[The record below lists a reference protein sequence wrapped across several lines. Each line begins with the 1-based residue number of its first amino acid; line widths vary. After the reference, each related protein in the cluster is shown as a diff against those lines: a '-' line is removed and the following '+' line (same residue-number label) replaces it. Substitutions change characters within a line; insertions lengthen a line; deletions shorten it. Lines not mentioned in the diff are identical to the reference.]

1 MHFNDRKQAGQL
13 LASALDEYKNG
24 GTVVYALPR
33 GGVVLGAEIAKK
45 LGAPLDLVIPR
56 KIGHPDQ
63 PEYGICAVTEDGHL
77 VCSKEE
83 IARIDPAWLTTQVQK
98 EQSEAKRRADTYLT
112 NRPRAQAQGKTAVI
126 VDDGVAT
133 GLTMLAAI
141 EEIKDRNPERV
152 ILATPVIP
160 SDVAQRLKRYVDDMI
175 ALDVPVL
182 YMGAVGA
189 YYDNFEQVEDQ
200 EVIKLLEEVQ
210 AETPDSNHKK
220 PPASL

>member
-13 LASALDEYKNG
+13 LADALDEYKNA
-24 GTVVYALPR
+24 GTVIYALPR

-45 LGAPLDLVIPR
+45 LDAPLDLVVPR

-63 PEYGICAVTEDGHL
+63 PEYGVCAVTEDGHL
-77 VCSKEE
+77 VCSREE
-83 IARIDPAWLTTQVQK
+83 IARLDPAWLTAEVQK
-98 EQSEAKRRADTYLT
+98 EQTEARRRALTYLAD
-112 NRPRAQAQGKTAVI
+112 RPRAEAEGKTAVI

-141 EEIKDRNPERV
+141 EEVKDRGPEKIV
-152 ILATPVIP
+152 LATPVIP
-160 SDVAQRLKRYVDDMI
+160 SDVADRLKRYVDVMI

-189 YYDNFEQVEDQ
+189 YYDKFDPVEDQ
-200 EVIKLLEEVQ
+200 EVVELLRE
-210 AETPDSNHKK
+210 APTETSGPGEKE
-220 PPASL
+220 PPV